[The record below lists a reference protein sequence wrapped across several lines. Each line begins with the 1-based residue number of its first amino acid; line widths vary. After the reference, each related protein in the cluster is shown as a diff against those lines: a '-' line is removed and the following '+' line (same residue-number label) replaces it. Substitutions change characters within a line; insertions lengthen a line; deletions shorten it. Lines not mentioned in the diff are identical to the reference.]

1 MSKKRQTT
9 GLPKRSKRQAPGETL
24 DGTENVEQQEGMSGY
39 RSRAEQEEEVQSLV
53 VRGVMI
59 TIGILIAVL
68 VVAFTIDQV
77 VIPNQVV
84 ASVNGEGI
92 TVAQFREAV
101 NFERNRL
108 TIQLNQIQSAGIDI
122 NQLAQQEPYQTWISE
137 LNVPDQLG
145 LRVLNDMIDDVL
157 IRQDADRR
165 NIQVDD
171 ETLQEQIN
179 TFFGYDPDEVAL
191 IGVEPTATDVP
202 TETPT
207 PFVSPTPSP
216 VPTETPTLEADATE
230 EVVEPTLTPQAT
242 IARSTLSAE
251 EVTENF
257 NENQQN
263 YRDSFSIAGVS
274 SNAVDAYFER
284 LAIDSLLAD
293 AVFEG
298 GDSLLYADV
307 RHILVDTE
315 ETALEIIDALAN
327 GESFADLAAAQSTDT
342 GSGARG
348 GELGLSNVSNYV
360 PEFRDAVTDAE
371 IGAIVGPVESEFGF
385 HIIQVRS
392 KEERSG
398 DAVANELE
406 TAKQQAFA
414 QYVDSL
420 RADNEENID
429 ISDSWVNYVPG
440 N

>member
-1 MSKKRQTT
+1 
-9 GLPKRSKRQAPGETL
+9 
-24 DGTENVEQQEGMSGY
+24 
-39 RSRAEQEEEVQSLV
+39 
-53 VRGVMI
+53 MI
-59 TIGILIAVL
+59 TIGILIAIL
-68 VVAFTIDQV
+68 AVAFIVDQV

-157 IRQDADRR
+157 IRQDADQRS
-165 NIQVDD
+165 IQVDD
-171 ETLQEQIN
+171 ETLEEQIN
-179 TFFGYDPDEVAL
+179 TFFGYDPTEVAL
-191 IGVEPTATDVP
+191 IGVEPTATDIP

-216 VPTETPTLEADATE
+216 VPTETPTLEADVTE
-230 EVVEPTLTPQAT
+230 EVVEPTLTPQPT
-242 IARSTLSAE
+242 IVRPTLSAE
-251 EVTENF
+251 EVTDNF

-263 YRDSFSIAGVS
+263 YRDSLRIAGVS
-274 SNAVDAYFER
+274 GNTVDAYFER
-284 LAIDSLLAD
+284 LALESLLAD
-293 AVFEG
+293 AVFES
-298 GDSLLYADV
+298 GDTLLYADV

-315 ETALEIIDALAN
+315 ETALEIIDALEN

-360 PEFRDAVTDAE
+360 PEFRDAVTNAE

-398 DAVANELE
+398 DTIANELE

-414 QYVDSL
+414 QYVDTL
-420 RADNEENID
+420 RTDNEENID
-429 ISDSWVNYVPG
+429 ISDSWVNYVPR